1 MLQMK
6 LMAALTHA
14 QTTSSSTIAVSTTEE
29 EVAEP
34 TAKNSFETSG
44 TDLEEFRAFM
54 ATQHASSTLNIS
66 VRMEDFAENLISSLN
81 AEADF
86 TTDEGHTI
94 SLSRALN
101 SLGVTLTPTQ
111 AEMMCFNLGIEYD
124 EDLSPKDLATVL
136 KSLGF
141 QEGENSNYN
150 LTYSTEKALKKITD
164 TSKFKIQKYSSNGK
178 ADKQTM
184 DSTEFEFMLDLFK
197 EEAPDSAELNY
208 GSLDTLS
215 EQLLHA
221 ANARE
226 KLKVEDAPTNGSN
239 VSLDEVLNSLGF
251 DAETMSEQEKKEL
264 MYKAG
269 ITTKNK
275 DYDDS
280 NNVIERSKV
289 DTNTPDYTNKAGD
302 LWAGIGSTVGV
313 VVCLGGSVALAA
325 AGPVGWA
332 IAAGVVAV
340 AALGYGIYKICE
352 TVSQDRRD
360 KETQSLLNNANDT
373 TTLNAGGEGI
383 GLAANNRADN
393 LSQDDIQKV
402 LVALGFGEKSITK
415 AEYNQALENDI
426 QFTRA
431 NITDKN
437 GENIFNNFLNNLSG
451 RESNQTAINSL
462 VNTILKSDDTVQQAA
477 IEAFFSDFPD
487 FVDEFF
493 EKAIAQ
499 TADER
504 DTNVPYNVMSI
515 KLFFKGAQD
524 LINATTDPDKKS
536 KYKQLYNA
544 GIMKL
549 EQFTYSTCL
558 TVGGV
563 NLAACIASQMS
574 YKTGDITD
582 SASGYPS

>member
-6 LMAALTHA
+6 QMAALTHA

-101 SLGVTLTPTQ
+101 SLGVTSTPTQ

-221 ANARE
+221 ATARE

-239 VSLDEVLNSLGF
+239 VSLDEVLNF
-251 DAETMSEQEKKEL
+251 
-264 MYKAG
+264 
-269 ITTKNK
+269 
-275 DYDDS
+275 
-280 NNVIERSKV
+280 
-289 DTNTPDYTNKAGD
+289 
-302 LWAGIGSTVGV
+302 
-313 VVCLGGSVALAA
+313 
-325 AGPVGWA
+325 
-332 IAAGVVAV
+332 
-340 AALGYGIYKICE
+340 
-352 TVSQDRRD
+352 
-360 KETQSLLNNANDT
+360 
-373 TTLNAGGEGI
+373 
-383 GLAANNRADN
+383 
-393 LSQDDIQKV
+393 
-402 LVALGFGEKSITK
+402 
-415 AEYNQALENDI
+415 
-426 QFTRA
+426 
-431 NITDKN
+431 
-437 GENIFNNFLNNLSG
+437 
-451 RESNQTAINSL
+451 
-462 VNTILKSDDTVQQAA
+462 
-477 IEAFFSDFPD
+477 
-487 FVDEFF
+487 
-493 EKAIAQ
+493 
-499 TADER
+499 
-504 DTNVPYNVMSI
+504 
-515 KLFFKGAQD
+515 
-524 LINATTDPDKKS
+524 
-536 KYKQLYNA
+536 
-544 GIMKL
+544 
-549 EQFTYSTCL
+549 
-558 TVGGV
+558 
-563 NLAACIASQMS
+563 
-574 YKTGDITD
+574 
-582 SASGYPS
+582 